1 MDIYKLNK
9 KKLNILDSQNF
20 ESEKEIQ
27 LVVEKNTEEIF
38 NLKFVKS
45 EFSIK
50 NYRIDTLCFDE
61 ENKSF
66 VIIEYK
72 KGSSYSVVDQGF
84 SYLSKML
91 NNKSDFVLEYNE
103 LNDSNLKRNEI
114 DWSQSRIIFISTHFN
129 SYQRDSA
136 NFKDMPF
143 ELWEIKKLSDDL
155 VGLDN
160 ITSTSKESYKSVAP
174 KGSDKNV
181 LKEVSV
187 YDEDGLIEKSSE
199 KIKELYFELKEKV
212 SSWTDL
218 KIKFQKNYIGLAKG
232 NRNKVYL
239 NLQKNRIKI
248 HLLKRIDFNGNVK
261 SKKILFN
268 LDDPKKI
275 HTLYESKHKE
285 QYEIL
290 LENKNDLD
298 YVVSLMK
305 QKYDT

>member
-103 LNDSNLKRNEI
+103 LNDSNLKKR
-114 DWSQSRIIFISTHFN
+114 DFI
-129 SYQRDSA
+129 Q
-136 NFKDMPF
+136 
-143 ELWEIKKLSDDL
+143 
-155 VGLDN
+155 
-160 ITSTSKESYKSVAP
+160 
-174 KGSDKNV
+174 
-181 LKEVSV
+181 
-187 YDEDGLIEKSSE
+187 
-199 KIKELYFELKEKV
+199 
-212 SSWTDL
+212 
-218 KIKFQKNYIGLAKG
+218 
-232 NRNKVYL
+232 
-239 NLQKNRIKI
+239 
-248 HLLKRIDFNGNVK
+248 
-261 SKKILFN
+261 ILFC
-268 LDDPKKI
+268 
-275 HTLYESKHKE
+275 Y
-285 QYEIL
+285 Y
-290 LENKNDLD
+290 NDN
-298 YVVSLMK
+298 YR
-305 QKYDT
+305 T